1 MATDDKYIP
10 ALWFDWLTPL
20 YDPLLRWGMREET
33 FKRDLIQQAHL
44 QPGHRVLDLG
54 CGTATLTILIKQTH
68 PDAEVIGLD
77 GDPKVLEI
85 GRAKAAK
92 AGVTIT
98 LDHGMAFQLPY
109 PDNSF
114 DRVLS
119 SLVLHHLTSE
129 NKQRALQQVHRV
141 LRPGGELIVVDFG
154 PPHSAYARLLSPLA
168 RRLEQAADN
177 VNGLLPKMMRRAGF
191 EQIEEPT
198 HYTTLFG
205 DLSLVRARKRD

>member
-1 MATDDKYIP
+1 NDLDIP
-10 ALWFDWLTPL
+10 ALEALEDSLDEFPGAVVIVSHD
-20 YDPLLRWGMREET
+20 REMMNRLCT
-33 FKRDLIQQAHL
+33 
-44 QPGHRVLDLG
+44 
-54 CGTATLTILIKQTH
+54 
-68 PDAEVIGLD
+68 EVIGLD

-141 LRPGGELIVVDFG
+141 LRPGGELSVVDFG